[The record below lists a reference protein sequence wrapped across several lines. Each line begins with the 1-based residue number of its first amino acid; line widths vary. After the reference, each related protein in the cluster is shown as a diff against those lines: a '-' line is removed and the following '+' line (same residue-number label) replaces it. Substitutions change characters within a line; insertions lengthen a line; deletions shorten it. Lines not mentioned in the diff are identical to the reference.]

1 VNGALR
7 ILGID
12 PGTRYFGYGVIERV
26 GPGRVRYI
34 ECGVLEPPRGAE
46 MAARLAE
53 IGEGLAEIIEELAPA
68 VVAVEGV
75 FHGVNARSALQ
86 LGHSRGVALAAAG
99 ARSLPVHEYAPATV
113 KRAVAGNGAAT
124 KDQVSAMVRALCQLK
139 RVPRFDASDA
149 LAVAICHAFR
159 GQGRTPVS
167 GRRSAPPGACEL
179 SPARRDGGAP
189 ERGSCA
195 RAPERGSCA
204 RAPERGS

>member
-1 VNGALR
+1 VKDAVR

-34 ECGVLEPPRGAE
+34 ECGVLEPRRSGE
-46 MAARLAE
+46 LAARLAE
-53 IGEGLAEIIEELAPA
+53 IAGGLREVMDELNPT

-86 LGHSRGVALAAAG
+86 LGHSRGVALATAG
-99 ARSLPVHEYAPATV
+99 SFALPVHEYSPATV

-124 KDQVSAMVRALCQLK
+124 KEQVSSMVRMLCGLSRAPK
-139 RVPRFDASDA
+139 LDATDA

-159 GQGRTPVS
+159 GHLI
-167 GRRSAPPGACEL
+167 GAL
-179 SPARRDGGAP
+179 AARVARR
-189 ERGSCA
+189 
-195 RAPERGSCA
+195 
-204 RAPERGS
+204 

>member
-1 VNGALR
+1 MR

-12 PGTRYFGYGVIERV
+12 PGTRYFGYGVIERL

-34 ECGVLEPPRGAE
+34 ECGVLQPRRGDE
-46 MAARLAE
+46 LAARLADIAGSLRE
-53 IGEGLAEIIEELAPA
+53 VIDELAPT

-99 ARSLPVHEYAPATV
+99 AAALTVHEYAPATV

-124 KDQVSAMVRALCQLK
+124 KGQVSTMVRALCGLG
-139 RVPRFDASDA
+139 RSPALDASDA

-159 GQGRTPVS
+159 GAAV
-167 GRRSAPPGACEL
+167 GAIAARV
-179 SPARRDGGAP
+179 ARR
-189 ERGSCA
+189 
-195 RAPERGSCA
+195 
-204 RAPERGS
+204 

>member
-1 VNGALR
+1 MR

-34 ECGVLEPPRGAE
+34 ECGVLEPRRAGE
-46 MAARLAE
+46 LAARLAE
-53 IGEGLAEIIEELAPA
+53 ISAGLVEIIRELEPD

-99 ARSLPVHEYAPATV
+99 QAGLAVFEYPPATV
-113 KRAVAGNGAAT
+113 KRAVAGSGAAT
-124 KDQVSAMVRALCQLK
+124 KSQVANMVRALCGLG
-139 RVPRFDASDA
+139 RAPRLDASDA

-159 GQGRTPVS
+159 FVV
-167 GRRSAPPGACEL
+167 
-179 SPARRDGGAP
+179 
-189 ERGSCA
+189 
-195 RAPERGSCA
+195 RAS
-204 RAPERGS
+204 